1 MPGIHP
7 TPVRERSGALAAV
20 AAAAAIAALPMAV
33 AAVAIALRP
42 NTALAETPVQLPAAI
57 LERYT
62 GYYALSASSVIT
74 VTRVGSQLLVQLPGQ
89 PAAEI
94 YAETAASFIYKSV
107 DIRIDF
113 MPDPPVEIT
122 ALVLH
127 QQGLD
132 HVAPR
137 IDAAQAEAIAAANE
151 QRAKAST
158 P

>member
-1 MPGIHP
+1 
-7 TPVRERSGALAAV
+7 VRERSGALAAV

-42 NTALAETPVQLPAAI
+42 NTALAEAPVQLPAAI

>member
-1 MPGIHP
+1 VSA
-7 TPVRERSGALAAV
+7 T
-20 AAAAAIAALPMAV
+20 IAALS
-33 AAVAIALRP
+33 IG
-42 NTALAETPVQLPAAI
+42 TALADPQVQLPAAI

-74 VTRVGSQLLVQLPGQ
+74 VTRAGLQLLVQLPGQ
-89 PAAEI
+89 PAVEI
-94 YAETAASFIYKSV
+94 SAETAASFVYKTTDV
-107 DIRIDF
+107 RIDF
-113 MPDPPVEIT
+113 MPNPPVEIT

-137 IDAAQAEAIAAANE
+137 IDAAQAQAIAAANE
-151 QRAKAST
+151 QHARPGT

>member
-1 MPGIHP
+1 MPGIH
-7 TPVRERSGALAAV
+7 TTTVSGRT
-20 AAAAAIAALPMAV
+20 AALAV
-33 AAVAIALRP
+33 AAVAATIAL
-42 NTALAETPVQLPAAI
+42 LARASPAVELPAAI

-74 VTRVGSQLLVQLPGQ
+74 VTRAGSQLLVQLPGQ

-94 YAETAASFIYKSV
+94 YAETPASFIFKTMDV
-107 DIRIDF
+107 RIDF
-113 MPDPPVEIT
+113 MPNPPVEIT

-132 HVAPR
+132 HVSPR
-137 IDAAQAEAIAAANE
+137 IDAAQAQAIAAAND
-151 QRAKAST
+151 QRAKAGT

>member
-1 MPGIHP
+1 MNGR
-7 TPVRERSGALAAV
+7 TGAL
-20 AAAAAIAALPMAV
+20 AV
-33 AAVAIALRP
+33 AAVAATIA
-42 NTALAETPVQLPAAI
+42 ALPFAALPIAMLSNPAMANPPVDLPAAI

-74 VTRVGSQLLVQLPGQ
+74 VTRAGSQLLVQLPGQ

-94 YAETAASFIYKSV
+94 YAETPASFLFKTMDV
-107 DIRIDF
+107 RIDF
-113 MPDPPVEIT
+113 MPNPPVEIT

-132 HVAPR
+132 HVSPR
-137 IDAAQAEAIAAANE
+137 IDAAQAQAIAAAND
-151 QRAKAST
+151 QRAKAGT

>member
-1 MPGIHP
+1 MPGIH
-7 TPVRERSGALAAV
+7 TTSVSGRAGALAVTAV
-20 AAAAAIAALPMAV
+20 AAAIAMLARADPAV
-33 AAVAIALRP
+33 D
-42 NTALAETPVQLPAAI
+42 LPAAI

-74 VTRVGSQLLVQLPGQ
+74 VTRAGSRLLVQLPGQ

-94 YAETAASFIYKSV
+94 YAETPASFVCKTL
-107 DIRIDF
+107 DARIDF
-113 MPDPPVEIT
+113 MPNPPAEIT

-137 IDAAQAEAIAAANE
+137 IDAAQAQAIAAANE
-151 QRAKAST
+151 ERAKAGT

>member
-1 MPGIHP
+1 M
-7 TPVRERSGALAAV
+7 AV
-20 AAAAAIAALPMAV
+20 AMPVAIAALR
-33 AAVAIALRP
+33 LG
-42 NTALAETPVQLPAAI
+42 TALADPQVQLPAAI

-74 VTRVGSQLLVQLPGQ
+74 VTRTGSQLLVQLPGR

-94 YAETAASFIYKSV
+94 YAETAASFVYKSLDV
-107 DIRIDF
+107 RVDF
-113 MPDPPVEIT
+113 MPNPPMEIT

-132 HVAPR
+132 HVATR
-137 IDAAQAEAIAAANE
+137 IDAEQARAIAVANE
-151 QRAKAST
+151 QRAKDGT

>member
-1 MPGIHP
+1 MPWIHT
-7 TPVRERSGALAAV
+7 TPVSGRTRALATVAV
-20 AAAAAIAALPMAV
+20 TAIIAALP
-33 AAVAIALRP
+33 IG
-42 NTALAETPVQLPAAI
+42 TAPADPQVELPAAI

-74 VTRVGSQLLVQLPGQ
+74 VTRAGSRLLVQLPGQ

-94 YAETAASFIYKSV
+94 YAETAASFVYKTMDV
-107 DIRIDF
+107 RIDF
-113 MPDPPVEIT
+113 IPNPPVEIT

-137 IDAAQAEAIAAANE
+137 IDAAQAQAIAAASE
-151 QRAKAST
+151 QRAKSST

>member
-1 MPGIHP
+1 
-7 TPVRERSGALAAV
+7 VRERSGALAAV

-33 AAVAIALRP
+33 AAVAIAIALRP

>member
-1 MPGIHP
+1 VSGR
-7 TPVRERSGALAAV
+7 TGALAA
-20 AAAAAIAALPMAV
+20 AAVLATIAALP
-33 AAVAIALRP
+33 IG
-42 NTALAETPVQLPAAI
+42 TALADPQVQLPAAI

-74 VTRVGSQLLVQLPGQ
+74 VTRAGSQLLVQLPGQ

-94 YAETAASFIYKSV
+94 SAETAASFVYKTMDV
-107 DIRIDF
+107 RIDF
-113 MPDPPVEIT
+113 MPNPPVEIT

-137 IDAAQAEAIAAANE
+137 IDAAQAQAIAAANE
-151 QRAKAST
+151 QRARPGS

>member
-1 MPGIHP
+1 MPGIH
-7 TPVRERSGALAAV
+7 TTSVSGRAGALAAV
-20 AAAAAIAALPMAV
+20 AVAAILAVLPLAMLPNAAMADRPVELP
-33 AAVAIALRP
+33 
-42 NTALAETPVQLPAAI
+42 TAI

-74 VTRVGSQLLVQLPGQ
+74 VTRAGSQLLVQLPGQ

-94 YAETAASFIYKSV
+94 YAETPASFICKTM
-107 DIRIDF
+107 DARIDF
-113 MPDPPVEIT
+113 MPNPPAEIT

-137 IDAAQAEAIAAANE
+137 IDAAQAQAIGAAND
-151 QRAKAST
+151 QRAKAGT

>member
-1 MPGIHP
+1 MPWIHT
-7 TPVRERSGALAAV
+7 TPVSGRTGALATVAV
-20 AAAAAIAALPMAV
+20 AAIIAALP
-33 AAVAIALRP
+33 IG
-42 NTALAETPVQLPAAI
+42 TAPADPQAQLPAAI

-74 VTRVGSQLLVQLPGQ
+74 VTRAGSQLLVQLPGQ

-94 YAETAASFIYKSV
+94 YAETAASFVYKTLDV
-107 DIRIDF
+107 RIDF
-113 MPDPPVEIT
+113 MPNPPVEIT

-137 IDAAQAEAIAAANE
+137 IDAAQAQAIAAANE

>member
-1 MPGIHP
+1 MPGIHT
-7 TPVRERSGALAAV
+7 TPVSQRTGALAV
-20 AAAAAIAALPMAV
+20 LAAAAIIAAL
-33 AAVAIALRP
+33 RSG
-42 NTALAETPVQLPAAI
+42 TALADSQVQLPAAI

-74 VTRVGSQLLVQLPGQ
+74 VTRTGTQLLVQLPGQ

-94 YAETAASFIYKSV
+94 YAETAASFVYKTM

-113 MPDPPVEIT
+113 MPNPPVEIT

-137 IDAAQAEAIAAANE
+137 IDAAQAQAIAAASE
-151 QRAKAST
+151 QRAKAAT